1 MTPGDPSP
9 VPDGSTAARGAE
21 TATEVLREMAER
33 GIDTQFVPGPASGSL
48 RCTNCASN
56 SSASEFTVV
65 EERRLEG
72 ASDPDELVLVV
83 AASCPV
89 CRASGALVLGYG
101 PEASEVDT
109 DLVLGLTRAR
119 P

>member
-1 MTPGDPSP
+1 MNPEDRAPLT
-9 VPDGSTAARGAE
+9 ARGAE
-21 TATEVLREMAER
+21 TVTEVLRTFSEQ
-33 GIDTQFVPGPASGSL
+33 GIDTQFVPGPARGAL
-48 RCTNCASN
+48 RCTNCASI
-56 SSASEFTVV
+56 SSAAEYTVL

-72 ASDPDELVLVV
+72 ASDPDDLVLVV

-109 DLVLGLTRAR
+109 DLVLGLTRGQL
-119 P
+119 